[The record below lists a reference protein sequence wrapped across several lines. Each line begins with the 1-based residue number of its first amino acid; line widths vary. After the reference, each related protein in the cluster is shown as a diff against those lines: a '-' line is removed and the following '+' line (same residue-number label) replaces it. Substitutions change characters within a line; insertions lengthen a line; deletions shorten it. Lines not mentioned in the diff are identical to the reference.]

1 MGARALKPM
10 GHVRMMAAAQPFLS
24 GAISKTVNLPES
36 ATVEEIEDIYLQS
49 WKLGLKA
56 TAVYRD
62 NCKVGQ
68 PLSDGK
74 GDNKGKSSNADGP
87 RLEAAEVEIQ
97 GGREDRLRPDPQAAA
112 EVPRPRAPRRSPSVA
127 PRAT

>member
-1 MGARALKPM
+1 MGARALAPM

-36 ATVEEIEDIYLQS
+36 ATVEEIEDVYMQS

-56 TAVYRD
+56 TAIYRD

-68 PLSDGK
+68 PLSDGGSTAK
-74 GDNKGKSSNADGP
+74 TRRRRRGSPPRRSRSRRSSSS
-87 RLEAAEVEIQ
+87 
-97 GGREDRLRPDPQAAA
+97 
-112 EVPRPRAPRRSPSVA
+112 VPSASGCRSRARRAPRRSPSVA

>member
-24 GAISKTVNLPES
+24 GAISKTVNLPET
-36 ATVEEIEDIYLQS
+36 ATVEEIEDVYLQS

-56 TAVYRD
+56 TAIYRD

-68 PLSDGK
+68 PLSGGK
-74 GDNKGKSSNADGP
+74 GENKGTSPNAD
-87 RLEAAEVEIQ
+87 AAEPS
-97 GGREDRLRPDPQAAA
+97 RPR
-112 EVPRPRAPRRSPSVA
+112 PRSSRRSSTPRPASGSRSRAPRAPRRSPSAA